1 MQVSINSLTLLSY
14 QCGGVAL
21 SLICL
26 IAVRVDIQLGQI
38 RSLRA
43 GSYRSAAR
51 QSRDLGRKKRTQLSA
66 INMRSPLTCLTA
78 LLNHTTRINYS
89 KC

>member
-38 RSLRA
+38 RSLKEMNLWNRFV
-43 GSYRSAAR
+43 
-51 QSRDLGRKKRTQLSA
+51 
-66 INMRSPLTCLTA
+66 LTR
-78 LLNHTTRINYS
+78 LL
-89 KC
+89 

>member
-1 MQVSINSLTLLSY
+1 MQVSINSFTLLSY

-38 RSLRA
+38 RSLT
-43 GSYRSAAR
+43 GGIS
-51 QSRDLGRKKRTQLSA
+51 
-66 INMRSPLTCLTA
+66 
-78 LLNHTTRINYS
+78 TTYMYIEDI
-89 KC
+89 

>member
-1 MQVSINSLTLLSY
+1 MQVSINSFTLLSY

-38 RSLRA
+38 RSLRITE
-43 GSYRSAAR
+43 SE
-51 QSRDLGRKKRTQLSA
+51 LS
-66 INMRSPLTCLTA
+66 NLWLTL
-78 LLNHTTRINYS
+78 S
-89 KC
+89 GP